1 MAMHED
7 VFYWEV
13 STDEYRAIFKETIH
27 SLDTHEAW
35 GHTSMYVTRAYSCTT
50 VSGDKALRITL
61 LDGEEWLVVE
71 KE

>member
-1 MAMHED
+1 MTMHDD
-7 VFYWEV
+7 VFHWEV
-13 STDEYRAIFKETIH
+13 SADEYRAIFKETIH

-50 VSGDKALRITL
+50 VSGDKALRVTL